1 MLRDRIRSSLIIVSI
16 LAVLLWLDYSFPLEG
31 AAGLWLLPLMGL
43 FAGGTAFELAGM
55 MKTSGHPIHR
65 RVAVTGGVVIAL
77 SAAIPMLW
85 AGSGYPDDCPVG
97 RLGWIMLMTMA
108 TVFAVLIT
116 EMRAYCQDPNQP
128 QGTTIRRTCASVF
141 ASVYVGLPFAMMV
154 ALRGL
159 HQDTLG
165 QTYGLAALL
174 TSIFVIKAS
183 DMGAYFTGRA
193 LGRNKLIPK
202 LSPGK
207 TIEGA
212 VGGVLASTLAAY
224 LCLKF
229 IFPKV
234 IAAAASASESADAP
248 GSDPS
253 LLAIPIVGAL
263 VLGPV
268 LAISGMIGDL
278 AESLFKRDC
287 AVKDSGGLL
296 PGLGGVWDVTDSLIA
311 GSVPAF
317 FCFAAGVGGG

>member
-1 MLRDRIRSSLIIVSI
+1 MLRDRIRSSTIIISI
-16 LAVLLWLDYSFPLEG
+16 LAVLLWLDASFPLDG
-31 AAGLWLLPLMGL
+31 AAGLWLLPMMGL
-43 FAGGTAFELAGM
+43 FAGGTAFELASM
-55 MKTSGHPIHR
+55 MKSSGHPIHR

-85 AGSGYPDDCPVG
+85 ASRGYPDDCPVG
-97 RLGWIMLMTMA
+97 QLGWIMLMTMA
-108 TVFAVLIT
+108 TVFAVLLA
-116 EMRAYCQDPNQP
+116 EMRAYCENPNQP
-128 QGTTIRRTCASVF
+128 QGVTIRRTCASVF

-174 TSIFVIKAS
+174 TSLFVIKAS
-183 DMGAYFTGRA
+183 DMGAYFTGRV

-207 TIEGA
+207 AIEGA
-212 VGGVLASTLAAY
+212 TGGVLASTLAAF

-234 IAAAASASESADAP
+234 IAAASHTVDTAS
-248 GSDPS
+248 SDPS
-253 LLAIPIVGAL
+253 LLADPMVGAL

-278 AESLFKRDC
+278 AESMFKRDC
-287 AVKDSGGLL
+287 GVKDSGGLL

-311 GSVPAF
+311 GGVPAF